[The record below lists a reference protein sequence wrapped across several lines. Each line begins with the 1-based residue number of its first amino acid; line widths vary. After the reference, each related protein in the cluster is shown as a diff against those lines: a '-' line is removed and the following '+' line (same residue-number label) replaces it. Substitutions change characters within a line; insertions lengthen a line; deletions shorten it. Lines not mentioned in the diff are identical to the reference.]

1 MNKILVVG
9 ASGTVGTSLVEA
21 LRAKG
26 HEVVRATS
34 QKPGADQRLFNL
46 VTGEGLSTAF
56 TDIER
61 AFLLSPPGHTNQD
74 ELLGPVIAEAKAKGL
89 KKVVLMT
96 AMGANADD
104 SLPLRKAEI
113 ALEKSG
119 LAYNIIRPNWFMQN
133 FNSYWLHN
141 ILAHGEI
148 QLPVADAKGSF
159 IDTRDI
165 AAVAAELL
173 TRHDFD
179 NRDFDLTGDESLD
192 HHQVAELLSRVTEKP
207 IRFRD
212 ITPEEL
218 RSQLLAAQL
227 PGPYVEMLLTIL
239 GYFKLGYSARITDAV
254 STITG
259 RAPIRFAQ
267 YAKDY
272 RSAWVR

>member
-104 SLPLRKAEI
+104 SLPMRKAEI

-119 LAYNIIRPNWFMQN
+119 
-133 FNSYWLHN
+133 HN
-141 ILAHGEI
+141 ILTHGEI